1 MLKELLPA
9 AHRSTHTKRE
19 LLTTVWSDGTRENGF
34 KMKEGRFRLGM
45 RRKFVLEG

>member
-19 LLTTVWSDGTRENGF
+19 LVMRAWGERTRENGF
-34 KMKEGRFRLGM
+34 KPKEGRFRLGI
-45 RRKFVLEG
+45 RRKFLLGA